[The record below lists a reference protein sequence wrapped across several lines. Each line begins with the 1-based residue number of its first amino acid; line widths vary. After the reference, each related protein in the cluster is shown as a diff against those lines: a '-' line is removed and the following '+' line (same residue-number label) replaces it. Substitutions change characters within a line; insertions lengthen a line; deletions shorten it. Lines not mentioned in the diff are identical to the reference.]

1 MVEAVR
7 RMDGD
12 LTSEKLPRA
21 VNTAAFDP
29 GGVVLSYGSDK
40 EPGLGPGHLH
50 DPASRRVVQTGR
62 GRVIKIGEQ

>member
-12 LTSEKLPRA
+12 LTSEKLLGA

-40 EPGLGPGHLH
+40 NQGS
-50 DPASRRVVQTGR
+50 DQVFFRRVVQTGR
-62 GRVIKIGEQ
+62 GA